1 VETAHTFYL
10 GKREFM
16 VTDKGTRTLVGVE
29 IDDKA
34 RARAYFKMDYFNGVR
49 SAAFPNRKWKR

>member
-1 VETAHTFYL
+1 
-10 GKREFM
+10 M